1 MLKYSSV
8 CTGNQ
13 DAPLHLFVVSNASS
27 SSSSSLDASLRLHES
42 SNVDHP
48 WQGGFGFH
56 RPSVPSTRSIN
67 AKPKPSD
74 VLPRLASAFGSFG
87 SEAARRLRRDWR
99 WPVRRPAA
107 AAAART
113 LVIHHEGETAG
124 HSAIPALLV
133 HRRYRSKIQGWDHQE
148 KAA

>member
-1 MLKYSSV
+1 MCVLAIKARLR
-8 CTGNQ
+8 T
-13 DAPLHLFVVSNASS
+13 LFVVSNASS
-27 SSSSSLDASLRLHES
+27 SSSTSSLDASLRLHES
-42 SNVDHP
+42 SVVDHP
-48 WQGGFGFH
+48 WQGGFDFH
-56 RPSVPSTRSIN
+56 FPSVPSTRSSTPN
-67 AKPKPSD
+67 PNHPTCC
-74 VLPRLASAFGSFG
+74 LASAFGSFG
-87 SEAARRLRRDWR
+87 SEAAQRLRRDWR

-107 AAAART
+107 AAAAKT